1 MKIAIGADHRG
12 AAAAKVVL
20 DKAVR
25 DGHEARIVGICSGEV
40 CDYPENAA
48 LVGKGIAKREFDLGI
63 LICGTGI
70 GMCMAANKIAGVRAA
85 TVHDEFTAEIS
96 RRHNDANVLCLSAD
110 LLGHKLMEKI
120 VEVWLRTSFDGGRH
134 ARRLKKI
141 TAIEEGRD
149 PSSVAE

>member
-12 AAAAKVVL
+12 ASAAKVVL
-20 DKAVR
+20 DKVTR
-25 DGHEARIVGICSGEV
+25 DGHEATILGVCSGEV
-40 CDYPENAA
+40 CDYPESAA
-48 LVGKGIAKREFDLGI
+48 LVARSVSQHQHDLGI

-110 LLGHKLMEKI
+110 LLGHKLIEKI
-120 VEVWLRTSFDGGRH
+120 VEVWLSTPFDGGRH
-134 ARRLKKI
+134 ARRLRKI
-141 TAIEEGRD
+141 SAIEEGKD
-149 PSSVAE
+149 PSGVKE

>member
-20 DKAVR
+20 EKAAR
-25 DGHEARIVGICSGEV
+25 DGHDARIVGVCSGEV

-48 LVGKGIAKREFDLGI
+48 LVGQGVAEGAFDIGI

-70 GMCMAANKIAGVRAA
+70 GMCMAANKIKGVRAA

-96 RRHNDANVLCLSAD
+96 RRHNDANILCLSAD

-120 VEVWLRTSFDGGRH
+120 VEVWLRTPFDGGRH
-134 ARRLKKI
+134 ARRLRKI
-141 TAIEEGRD
+141 SAIEEGRD
-149 PSSVAE
+149 PATVRD